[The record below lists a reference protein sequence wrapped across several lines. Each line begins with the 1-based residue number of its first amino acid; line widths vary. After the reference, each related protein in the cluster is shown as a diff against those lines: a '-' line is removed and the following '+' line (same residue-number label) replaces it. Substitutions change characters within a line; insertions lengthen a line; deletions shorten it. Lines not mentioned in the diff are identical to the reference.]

1 MCSRLPSVR
10 QLASMPVS
18 DRSWMLQTRADGLRA
33 EREGILSGWI
43 QPSGCLKRQS
53 VLEANLRR
61 LAHVYAVA
69 DEFGLGVGQFEH

>member
-10 QLASMPVS
+10 HLASMPVS

-33 EREGILSGWI
+33 ERE
-43 QPSGCLKRQS
+43 
-53 VLEANLRR
+53 ANLRR

-69 DEFGLGVGQFEH
+69 DEFGLGVGQSEH